1 MEVLIGY
8 KDKKENKTANKRQY
22 FREYY
27 QKNKDKYKQYAQQQ
41 KMKFYCPVCDTSVY
55 NMPVHFES
63 KAHKA
68 RFQKSLPIEMKELN
82 VEGINLENL

>member
-1 MEVLIGY
+1 MELSIA
-8 KDKKENKTANKRQY
+8 KLHKKEQKTANKKQY
-22 FREYY
+22 FKEYY
-27 QKNKDKYKQYAQQQ
+27 QNNKDKFRQYAQQ

-63 KAHKA
+63 KAHQA